1 MTSIHAEQ
9 ALEDE
14 ICRVARRLALDAGQG
29 EYKLQPSGPGG
40 GEVRDKQKAAL
51 DEIIARVNQLFI
63 GELTEGDKLL
73 YVNHAIKGKLLEC
86 ETLIEQAVNNTKEQF
101 GNSPD
106 LDARILDAVMDAL
119 SAFTAMSRQALE
131 SERIRAE
138 IKAILLGPGRLYELL
153 RAARGERGDGE

>member
-40 GEVRDKQKAAL
+40 GEVCDKQKEAL
-51 DEIIARVNQLFI
+51 DEIIARVNPLFV

-73 YVNHAIKGKLLEC
+73 CVDKAIK
-86 ETLIEQAVNNTKEQF
+86 
-101 GNSPD
+101 S
-106 LDARILDAVMDAL
+106 
-119 SAFTAMSRQALE
+119 
-131 SERIRAE
+131 
-138 IKAILLGPGRLYELL
+138 ILLGPGKLYELL
-153 RAARGERGDGE
+153 RQQRSPSASDAQGRIAFRSLSPGALHESFP

>member
-51 DEIIARVNQLFI
+51 DEIIARVNPLFV

-73 YVNHAIKGKLLEC
+73 CVDKAIK
-86 ETLIEQAVNNTKEQF
+86 
-101 GNSPD
+101 S
-106 LDARILDAVMDAL
+106 
-119 SAFTAMSRQALE
+119 
-131 SERIRAE
+131 
-138 IKAILLGPGRLYELL
+138 ILLGPGKLYELL
-153 RAARGERGDGE
+153 RQQRSPSASDAQGRIAFRSLSPWSPA